1 MRLHACV
8 CPCTSKHIYLALSN
22 GGGAVRSDGQAHIAT
37 VLKIAV
43 CLDCRVQIAVEFL
56 QCERNARGTSRGQAR
71 QAGHDLHELRSD
83 LSGDFAS
90 FVYPRDERDQ
100 QFIRHGLS
108 SLLPG
113 GHDVQQQAV
122 LWANVSRGEDS
133 SLSLSICAEDVCVP
147 IRACIANEYILQQME
162 A

>member
-1 MRLHACV
+1 MRLHACI

-71 QAGHDLHELRSD
+71 QAGHDLQELRSD
-83 LSGDFAS
+83 LSGDFAP

-162 A
+162 T

>member
-1 MRLHACV
+1 MNVLVCV
-8 CPCTSKHIYLALSN
+8 C
-22 GGGAVRSDGQAHIAT
+22 V
-37 VLKIAV
+37 
-43 CLDCRVQIAVEFL
+43 
-56 QCERNARGTSRGQAR
+56 
-71 QAGHDLHELRSD
+71 
-83 LSGDFAS
+83 
-90 FVYPRDERDQ
+90 
-100 QFIRHGLS
+100 GLS

-162 A
+162 T